1 MDKINLILV
10 LFCFNLVAAQVIDS
24 ETKEPETVGF
34 QIIENVPIFPGCEKI
49 PMNQR
54 RQCFNE
60 KIQEHIIKNFNYPR
74 KAVKKN
80 IQGKVIVTFI
90 IEKDGTIFI
99 DKIKGPDP
107 ILEEEAERIILL
119 LPKMTPGYFK
129 EDPVRV
135 MMSIPISFS
144 LY

>member
-1 MDKINLILV
+1 
-10 LFCFNLVAAQVIDS
+10 
-24 ETKEPETVGF
+24 
-34 QIIENVPIFPGCEKI
+34 
-49 PMNQR
+49 MNER

-74 KAVKKN
+74 KAVKNK
-80 IQGKVIVTFI
+80 IQGKVFVIFI
-90 IEKDGTIFI
+90 IEKDGTISV
-99 DKIKGPDP
+99 DKVRGPDP
-107 ILEEEAERIILL
+107 ILEEEAKRIILL
-119 LPKMTPGYFK
+119 LPQMTPGYFK

>member
-1 MDKINLILV
+1 MKYICYF
-10 LFCFNLVAAQVIDS
+10 LFFSLTVVGQTTDS
-24 ETKEPETVGF
+24 ETESQETVGF
-34 QIIENVPIFPGCEKI
+34 QIIENVPVFPGCEQL
-49 PMNQR
+49 PMNER

-74 KAVKKN
+74 KAVKNK
-80 IQGKVIVTFI
+80 IQGKVFVIFI
-90 IEKDGTIFI
+90 IEKDGTISV
-99 DKIKGPDP
+99 DKVRGPDP
-107 ILEEEAERIILL
+107 ILEEEAKRIILL
-119 LPKMTPGYFK
+119 LPQMTPGYFK

>member
-1 MDKINLILV
+1 MKCIFYF
-10 LFCFNLVAAQVIDS
+10 LFFSLTIVGQTTDS
-24 ETKEPETVGF
+24 ETESQETVGF
-34 QIIENVPIFPGCEKI
+34 QIIENVPVFPGCEQL
-49 PMNQR
+49 PMNER

-74 KAVKKN
+74 KAVKNK
-80 IQGKVIVTFI
+80 IQGKVFVIFI
-90 IEKDGTIFI
+90 IEKDGTISV
-99 DKIKGPDP
+99 DKVRGPDP
-107 ILEEEAERIILL
+107 ILEEEAKRIILL
-119 LPKMTPGYFK
+119 LPQMTPGYFK